1 MINKKISKKDEYLTW
16 QALQRQQLNNFKV
29 VKYNLIFNV
38 SMYFLIFIIEYYL
51 ALKSHAEVLKAD
63 AFNNLSGVI
72 STFLLIIGVH
82 IASDQDETR
91 LVGFPVS
98 NQHYLDNQKRVR
110 LSRYRFET
118 IFTLVA
124 AVLMIEIAVNI
135 IVNGIHNFLHFK
147 EQVIPNPIGILGA
160 IISIVIILI
169 IYIINFYSGKKTD
182 NTALLASAQD
192 SLGDILA
199 SLGTAISI
207 FIMWQFKLR
216 WVDSVVSIIIGG
228 VILFSGFQIFIESSL
243 NLVDYFNPKKEQ
255 QYQRIILSNHEVKA
269 VPNIDAHY
277 NGNLIIVTAEVVVS
291 AQMTIKESFI
301 LAERIEKQLYDKY
314 NVADTKIIFY
324 PEKLL

>member
-1 MINKKISKKDEYLTW
+1 MVNKKLYKKDEYMTW
-16 QALQRQQLNNFKV
+16 RELQIQQLNNFKV
-29 VKYNLIFNV
+29 VKCNLIFNV

-51 ALKSHAEVLKAD
+51 AIKSNAEVLKAD

-72 STFLLIIGVH
+72 STFLLIIGIH

-124 AVLMIEIAVNI
+124 AILMIEIAINI
-135 IVNGIHNFLHFK
+135 VINGIHNFLYFNK
-147 EQVIPNPIGILGA
+147 QVIPNPIGILGA
-160 IISIVIILI
+160 VISIIIIAI
-169 IYIINFYSGKKTD
+169 IYIINFYSGKKT
-182 NTALLASAQD
+182 NNAALLASAQD

-216 WVDSVVSIIIGG
+216 WIDSVVSIIIG
-228 VILFSGFQIFIESSL
+228 VFILFSGFKIFIKSSL

-255 QYQRIILSNHEVKA
+255 QYQKIILNNHEIKA
-269 VPNIDAHY
+269 VPSIEAHY
-277 NGNLIIVTAEVVVS
+277 NGNLIIITAEVVVNE
-291 AQMTIKESFI
+291 QMTIRDSFI
-301 LAERIEKQLYDKY
+301 LAERIEKQLYDKC
-314 NVADTKIIFY
+314 NVSDTKIIFY
-324 PEKLL
+324 PEKL